1 MDTVFCPWRS
11 SCGEGLL
18 IVPESAPLNEDRG
31 ADSGMFSVRV
41 RASDP
46 TPSMTSN
53 LLFGNLQRCWCG
65 PLDTSSSIRRGR
77 TKLLGESPAPTR
89 GMTVASPFESVD
101 TVLDVV
107 SLLSTVSHSVKR
119 LPIPFQP
126 CACDAIAVR
135 PGAS

>member
-1 MDTVFCPWRS
+1 MATVFCPWRS

-31 ADSGMFSVRV
+31 ADSGTFSVRA
-41 RASDP
+41 RARDRHHPGQATCYSVISSVVGVDRWIP
-46 TPSMTSN
+46 VH
-53 LLFGNLQRCWCG
+53 LFA
-65 PLDTSSSIRRGR
+65 RGR

-135 PGAS
+135 PGAA